1 MYIFTLS
8 YYLMNAKVHKENIP
22 LRPVCSM
29 IDTPECCLAKFLD
42 QIIKPYIP
50 NQHMLFSTKHFIDK
64 LQDYLITPG
73 DRMVSFDVVSLF
85 TNVPLDYTI
94 NLITNCIYDSASHPR
109 FSRTVFKNM
118 MKIATQGYFIFNDIL
133 YQQIDGV
140 IMGSPLGPTMA
151 NFFLADMEKKWM
163 SDVND

>member
-1 MYIFTLS
+1 
-8 YYLMNAKVHKENIP
+8 
-22 LRPVCSM
+22 
-29 IDTPECCLAKFLD
+29 
-42 QIIKPYIP
+42 
-50 NQHMLFSTKHFIDK
+50 
-64 LQDYLITPG
+64 
-73 DRMVSFDVVSLF
+73 MVSFDVVSLF

-163 SDVND
+163 SDVNDYKPSLYLRYVDDIFAIFNNGINIDKFIAKINKGHPNIRFTAEEASETLSFLDVEIRLNENTFDSWV